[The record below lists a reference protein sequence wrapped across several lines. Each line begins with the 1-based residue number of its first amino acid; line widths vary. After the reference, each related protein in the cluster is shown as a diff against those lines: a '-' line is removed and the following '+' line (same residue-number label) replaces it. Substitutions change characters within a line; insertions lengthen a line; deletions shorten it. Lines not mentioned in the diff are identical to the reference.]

1 MKRVLLLL
9 TVLATLCTCAWAQ
22 VGQQLPNN
30 GFEQWT
36 TETWTTKVLW
46 STTTHTADVPTN
58 WHSINMA
65 TGSLVGTARDEGFVT
80 KSTDKHNGSYSVKL
94 TTISKVIATANGSLT
109 SGRFNAGST
118 SASAPSNCTYTSTE
132 SGYNTAIT
140 SYPDSVYIWAKTKS
154 TDFSAHMRLV
164 LHNNTVASNN
174 AIYQDP
180 NPSSSDAGIVET
192 TAAVNQAKV
201 VATATNSSISSTA
214 WTQIKV
220 PFIYTS
226 NNTTPSYM
234 LVTLSTNATAGGG
247 SSGDWVLFDDIVLIY
262 NTRLASL
269 TINGQGLSNFN
280 PNTTS
285 YTYHEI
291 SAAELASLNIAAI
304 CQSAHASATVTHTPT
319 VGEPY
324 ATIRVAHLNQE
335 STVYRDYTIQFPI
348 ATPCETTYG
357 VDEKTAC
364 GSFAWYGTTY
374 TQSTNTPTYTLQ
386 NAAGCDS
393 VVTLHLTINNPQH
406 TAVTVEKCGSYT
418 WTDGNGQTYTQDR
431 KSVV

>member
-36 TETWTTKVLW
+36 TETTWTTGLF
-46 STTTHTADVPTN
+46 TQTTHTAVAPTY
-58 WHSINMA
+58 WHSINTA
-65 TGSLVGTARDEGFVT
+65 TGSLASTARNESFVT

-94 TTISKVIATANGSLT
+94 TSQSVVVTANGSLT
-109 SGRFNAGST
+109 SGRFNAGSM
-118 SASAPSNCTYTSTE
+118 SASAPSNCTYTSTA

-154 TDFSAHMRLV
+154 TSFSAHMKLV
-164 LHNNTVASNN
+164 LHNNTTASNN

-180 NPSSSDAGIVET
+180 NPTNSDKGIVNT

-201 VATATNSSISSTA
+201 VATATNSSISSTS
-214 WTQIKV
+214 WTQIKA

-226 NNTTPSYM
+226 NNVTPSYM

-247 SSGDWVLFDDIVLIY
+247 SVDDWVLFDDIVLIY

-280 PNTTS
+280 PSTTS
-285 YTYHEI
+285 YTYPEI
-291 SAAELASLNIAAI
+291 SAAELAALNIAAS

-335 STVYRDYTIQFPI
+335 STVYRDYTIQFP
-348 ATPCETTYG
+348 
-357 VDEKTAC
+357 
-364 GSFAWYGTTY
+364 
-374 TQSTNTPTYTLQ
+374 
-386 NAAGCDS
+386 
-393 VVTLHLTINNPQH
+393 
-406 TAVTVEKCGSYT
+406 
-418 WTDGNGQTYTQDR
+418 
-431 KSVV
+431 